1 MKIKSILVFFFVTIL
16 GFTFTLLLL
25 NYLVDKN
32 PKSIIL
38 SPLQKQNKQHII
50 GFLPYWFIGKT
61 DKDYSQY
68 LTNITYFGLTVEGD
82 GKIQKYTNPGE
93 AEPGWQALNSGK
105 FTPSKNLQNSL
116 LIFSGDPDTI
126 NELVSEPAS
135 HAATL
140 VSQINPIMEQYGFTD
155 LNLDIENVLYASE
168 SARLHFTAFI
178 KEVKSRINTTLTID
192 ASPTDLIKSRL
203 INLEAV
209 EPYVDYIVLM
219 TYDYHYPGSQVSGA
233 VAPVGGVGIDSEFD
247 VETGIQK
254 ALEVLPKNKII
265 LGIPLY
271 GYEWETLTDYP
282 RSATLP
288 GSGITASNKR
298 VEEFL
303 ASCASCSAQ
312 IEANSQES
320 YLIYYDQEYKTYH
333 QIFYPDAQA
342 VQEKIDLVKK
352 YKLGGMAFWA
362 LGYEGQTILEPVKT
376 YK

>member
-1 MKIKSILVFFFVTIL
+1 MNIKNILI
-16 GFTFTLLLL
+16 FTFITIVGFAITFFLV

-32 PKSIIL
+32 PQSVIL
-38 SPLQKQNKQHII
+38 SPLQKQNTQHII
-50 GFLPYWFIGKT
+50 GFLPYWLLDKT
-61 DKDYSQY
+61 DKDYREY
-68 LTNITYFGLTVEGD
+68 LTNITYFGLTVNSD
-82 GKIQKYTNPGE
+82 GSIQKYTNPGE
-93 AEPGWQALNSGK
+93 AEPGWHALNSGK

-116 LIFSGDPDTI
+116 LIFSGDPDVI

-140 VSQINPIMEQYGFTD
+140 ASEINPIMKQYGFTD
-155 LNLDIENVLYASE
+155 LNLDIENVFYASE
-168 SARLHFTAFI
+168 SARLNFTAFV
-178 KEVKSRINTTLTID
+178 KEFKSRINTTLTID

-203 INLEAV
+203 INLETV

-254 ALEVLPKNKII
+254 ALEVIPKNKII

-282 RSATLP
+282 RSATIP
-288 GSGITASNKR
+288 SSGITASNER

-303 ASCASCSAQ
+303 ASCATCSAQ

-320 YLIYYDQEYKTYH
+320 YLIYYDQAYKTYH

-342 VQEKIDLVKK
+342 IQEKIDLVEK

-362 LGYEGQTILEPVKT
+362 LGYEGNTILEPVKN